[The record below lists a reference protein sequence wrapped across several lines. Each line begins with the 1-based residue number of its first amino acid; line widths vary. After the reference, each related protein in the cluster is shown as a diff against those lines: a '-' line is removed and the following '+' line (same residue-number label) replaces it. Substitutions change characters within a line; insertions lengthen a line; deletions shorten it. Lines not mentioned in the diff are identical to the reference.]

1 MKRIILA
8 LAISVL
14 IMACGGVKRTQ
25 ESLNTGDYT
34 SAINRS
40 IQRLAENKTKKS
52 NQEFVLLLEE
62 AYQKHTERE
71 LRHIAFLEKDGNEA
85 NYETIFKTYN
95 NLRNIQERIKPLLPL
110 PLIEENRVAE
120 FEFNDY
126 DNEIIEYKNDLSE
139 YLYDNAENLLNN
151 ATSKYDYRSAYED
164 FAYLDEINPGFED
177 TKLKMEE
184 AYEKG
189 IHYVKVEMLNNSDQ
203 IIPARLSEH
212 LLNFN
217 TFGLNDKWVN
227 FHTNHLAT
235 ISYDYNMRIS
245 LEQIFISPERLSE
258 KQFIKERQVKD
269 GFNYAVDGRGN
280 ILKDS
285 LGNKIKVDKFK
296 TVQCTF
302 EQFTQSK
309 FAQVTGLVTFID
321 MASNQQIDNYP
332 LSSEFIF
339 EHSYAVSNGD
349 SRALDNDLLPLLE
362 LRGVPFPTNEQMIF
376 DAGEDLKE
384 RIKEIL
390 LRQRFNRMVV
400 GAR

>member
-1 MKRIILA
+1 M
-8 LAISVL
+8 AISVIL
-14 IMACGGVKRTQ
+14 IACGGAKRTQ
-25 ESLNTGDYT
+25 ESLNAGDYT
-34 SAINRS
+34 NAINRS
-40 IQRLAENKTKKS
+40 IQRLTENKVKKS
-52 NQEFVLLLEE
+52 NQQFVLLLEE
-62 AYQKHTERE
+62 AFQKNTERE

-85 NYETIFKTYN
+85 NYETIFRAYN

-110 PLIEENRVAE
+110 TLIEENRVAE
-120 FEFNDY
+120 FEFNAYEND
-126 DNEIIEYKNDLSE
+126 IIEYKNDLSE

-151 ATSKYDYRSAYED
+151 ATSKHDYRRAYED
-164 FAYLDEINPGFED
+164 FAYLEEIRPGFEN

-203 IIPARLSEH
+203 IIPARLSEY

-217 TFGLNDKWVN
+217 TFGLNDKWVT
-227 FHTNHLAT
+227 FHTNHLST

-245 LEQIFISPERLSE
+245 LEQILISPERLSE
-258 KQFIKERQVKD
+258 KQVIKERQVND
-269 GFNYAVDGRGN
+269 GFKYALDSRGN
-280 ILKDS
+280 VLKDS

-302 EQFTQSK
+302 QQFTQSK
-309 FAQVTGLVTFID
+309 FAQVGGLVTFID
-321 MASNQQIDNYP
+321 MASNQQIDSYP

-339 EHSYAVSNGD
+339 EHNYAVSNGD
-349 SRALDNDLLPLLE
+349 NRALENDLLPLLE

-390 LRQRFNRMVV
+390 LRQRFNQMVV
-400 GAR
+400 GTR